1 MKKAKITVVG
11 SYNTD
16 ITLNVPHLPLN
27 GQTVFGTSMQFN
39 PGGKGSNQ
47 AVAAHRSGADVV
59 FIAKVGC
66 DGMEKTGFELYEKIG
81 MPTENIIRDEK
92 VNTGVAAIEVD
103 GETAQNRIVV
113 IPGANMSLSAEDIRE
128 REDLIASSDI
138 LLLQLETS
146 RESIIEAVKTAKK
159 HGVKIVLNPAPF
171 SDVVFD
177 IIKDVDI
184 ITPNETEADLIAVGH
199 DGNFQWAASDII
211 GMGCKNVIVTIGKQG
226 SYYKGEKG
234 EFVVPVIDLKPVD
247 TTGAGDAYN
256 GAFCTAL
263 AEGKSMI
270 DAMKFASA
278 YSSLSVTR
286 PGAASSMPSR
296 IEVEELMKEN
306 V

>member
-16 ITLNVPHLPLN
+16 ITLSVPHLPLN
-27 GQTVFGTSMQFN
+27 GETVIGTGMKFN

-47 AVAAHRSGADVV
+47 AVAAFRAGADVT

-81 MPTENIIRDEK
+81 MPTDNIIKDE
-92 VNTGVAAIEVD
+92 NASTGMATIEVD
-103 GETAQNRIVV
+103 GGTAQNRIVV
-113 IPGANMSLSAEDIRE
+113 IPGANMMLTAEDIRQ
-128 REDLIASSDI
+128 REDLIAGSDI

-146 RESIIEAVKTAKK
+146 RESVIEAVKTAKK

-171 SDVVFD
+171 SYVVFD
-177 IIKDVDI
+177 IIKDVDF
-184 ITPNETEADLIAVGH
+184 ITPNETEADLIAPYN
-199 DGNFQWAASDII
+199 GNFQWSAADMI

-234 EFVVPVIDLKPVD
+234 EFVIPVIDLKPVD

-256 GAFCTAL
+256 GALCTAL
-263 AEGKSMI
+263 AEGKSVKE
-270 DAMKFASA
+270 AMEFASA

-286 PGAASSMPSR
+286 PGAASSMPTR
-296 IEVEELMKEN
+296 QEVEELMKEN
-306 V
+306 K

>member
-47 AVAAHRSGADVV
+47 AVAAHRAGADVV

-81 MPTENIIRDEK
+81 LPTDNIIRDGSA
-92 VNTGVAAIEVD
+92 NTGVAAIEVD
-103 GETAQNRIVV
+103 KETAQNRIVV
-113 IPGANMSLSAEDIRE
+113 IPGANMSLSADDIRQ

-146 RESIIEAVKTAKK
+146 RESIIEAVKIAKK
-159 HGVKIVLNPAPF
+159 HGVKVVLNPAPF

-184 ITPNETEADLIAVGH
+184 ITPNETEADLIAPGH
-199 DGNFQWAASDII
+199 DGNFQWAASDMI
-211 GMGCKNVIVTIGKQG
+211 GMGCRNIIVTVGKQG

-263 AEGKSMI
+263 AEGKSMKE
-270 DAMKFASA
+270 AMQFASA

-286 PGAASSMPSR
+286 PGAASSMPTR
-296 IEVEELMKEN
+296 EEVEELMKEN